1 MNSERSTKFAGAARF
16 LLDECLKASVVTVET
31 PFQDNWREEWERVT
45 AECLYDFAGYLFSF
59 LPPLVEAYSDAA
71 SIMRALPA
79 IPTQPSTLPGLE

>member
-59 LPPLVEAYSDAA
+59 LPPLVGAYPDAV
-71 SIMRALPA
+71 SIMRAIPDIPA
-79 IPTQPSTLPGLE
+79 QPNISPE